1 MEYLECDRCGQ
12 RYPDQASIALSK
24 RHAEAW
30 MEDCRRDGVEPRGL
44 IGCPNMTC
52 PGEMILK
59 VQRRPKP
66 TTQQEVLEAY
76 PRLVGHLIC
85 CSLGYFTPGA
95 AANAVLAHIEGRPN
109 GCEWYTH
116 MAQGWDNARLLEVG
130 RETLASAFRQRH
142 HHQGY
147 MSEYRQAK
155 ALVDHVRGG
164 GAGPVFAS
172 WF

>member
-1 MEYLECDRCGQ
+1 MEYVECDRCGK
-12 RYPDQASIALSK
+12 RYTDQASIKLSK
-24 RHAEAW
+24 RSEQDWAKG
-30 MEDCRRDGVEPRGL
+30 CREDGVEPRGL
-44 IGCPNMTC
+44 IGCPLMPC
-52 PGEMILK
+52 DGEMVLK
-59 VQRRPKP
+59 HGRIRPS
-66 TTQQEVLEAY
+66 TQQEVLARY

-95 AANAVLAHIEGRPN
+95 AANAVVAHIRGESN

-116 MAQGWDNARLLEVG
+116 MAQGWDTDKLLQVG

-155 ALVDHVRGG
+155 ALVDHVRQGG
-164 GAGPVFAS
+164 QGPVFAS